1 MAHLRPELFTIDE
14 VVNFYLANE
23 GSEYK
28 IYATTSPNE
37 NLVRFHFVG
46 DKEIGVQELTEGLM
60 QLSRSSDNTNAY
72 LIQVIKPGKGKNK
85 PSLTSISFQL
95 NRPASYLPM
104 QQMGSMSGRSE
115 MLLEKLLES
124 QNVLISRISA
134 LENEEIEPI
143 EQKDTIGQIIENPH
157 IQAFAM
163 GLMERFLGSGV
174 QPGIAGIPPIDDDA
188 LILLKELMSKGV
200 TLYHLKKLNEM
211 SNAKLQ
217 SLLLML

>member
-14 VVNFYLANE
+14 VINFYLAND

-28 IYATTSPNE
+28 IFATTSPNE
-37 NLVRFHFVG
+37 NLVRFHFIG
-46 DKEIGVQELTEGLM
+46 DKEIGIQELTEGLM

-85 PSLTSISFQL
+85 PTLTSISFQL

-143 EQKDTIGQIIENPH
+143 EQKDTLGQIIENPQV
-157 IQAFAM
+157 QAFAM
-163 GLMERFLGSGV
+163 GLMERFFGNIT
-174 QPGIAGIPPIDDDA
+174 QPGIAGIPPIEDDA
-188 LILLKELMSKGV
+188 INILKELMSKGV
-200 TLYHLKKLNEM
+200 TVYHLKKLNEM